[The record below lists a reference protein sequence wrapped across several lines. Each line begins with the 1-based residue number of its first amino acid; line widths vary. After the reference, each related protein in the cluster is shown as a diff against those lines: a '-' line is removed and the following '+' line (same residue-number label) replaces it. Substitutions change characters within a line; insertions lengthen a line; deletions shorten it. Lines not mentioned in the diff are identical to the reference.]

1 MASCIFCDIIRGE
14 AAASS
19 VFRND
24 LVSAFLDIS
33 PVTPGHTLV
42 VPNAHAELLRDMRP
56 DVRYEL
62 FHIALEVGEAL
73 RRSGL
78 RVDGLNF
85 FVAEGEAAGQDVFH
99 SHIHV
104 LPRYPGDGFVVDAEA
119 WRHPAPS
126 REELDGHA
134 AAIRAGITSTGEL

>member
-1 MASCIFCDIIRGE
+1 MLQLVQGKGRRKDDACMASCIFCDIIRGE

-42 VPNAHAELLRDMRP
+42 VPNAHAELLRDMPP

-78 RVDGLNF
+78 RVEGLNF
-85 FVAEGEAAGQDVFH
+85 FVAI
-99 SHIHV
+99 S
-104 LPRYPGDGFVVDAEA
+104 
-119 WRHPAPS
+119 
-126 REELDGHA
+126 
-134 AAIRAGITSTGEL
+134 TSCLGTQAMALL